1 MLPRSPNTLPLSVC
15 KMSLSLSRIVADFF
29 GEEKKTRDK
38 AVKNLAAFLSEAP
51 EDALS
56 KSEMDK
62 LWKGIFYC
70 VSR

>member
-1 MLPRSPNTLPLSVC
+1 MCSEATG
-15 KMSLSLSRIVADFF
+15 A
-29 GEEKKTRDK
+29 EKKTRDK

-51 EDALS
+51 ENALS

-70 VSR
+70 AFFNPFI

>member
-1 MLPRSPNTLPLSVC
+1 M
-15 KMSLSLSRIVADFF
+15 
-29 GEEKKTRDK
+29 
-38 AVKNLAAFLSEAP
+38 KNLAAFLSEAS

-70 VSR
+70 ASQLLESTFSL